1 MNRDQNIPL
10 KLNSISD
17 MHKVLG
23 FPKPL
28 HPLISLVNYAD
39 IKTPFEEWPKA
50 ILPNFYKISFKQ
62 NLSGKIKYGQGYYDF
77 DEGGLSFIMPNQV
90 IACVDDEQDMS
101 GYTLLIHPDFI
112 RGFPLDHKIKS
123 YSFFSYAANEALHLS
138 DKEKKIIFS
147 VFENISEELSNTIDD
162 FSQDLV
168 ISYIEVLLNYSN
180 RFYKRQFLTRKH
192 ISNDLLSKMEQLLS
206 DYFENELAI
215 NSGLPSVEYL
225 ASQLN
230 ISPRYLSDML
240 RSVTGQNA
248 QQHIHAK
255 LIEKAKE
262 YLTATNLSV
271 AEIAY
276 KLGFEQPQSFN
287 KLFKN
292 KTNQTP
298 VQFKHEFHN
307 N

>member
-1 MNRDQNIPL
+1 MNKDLNIPL
-10 KLNSISD
+10 KLNSISE
-17 MHKVLG
+17 MHNVLG

-28 HPLISLVNYAD
+28 HPLISLVNYSD
-39 IKTPFEEWPKA
+39 IKTPYEEWPKS
-50 ILPNFYKISFKQ
+50 ILPNFYKISYKKS
-62 NLSGKIKYGQGYYDF
+62 LTGKIKYGQGYYDF
-77 DEGGLSFIMPNQV
+77 DEGGLSFISPNQV
-90 IACVDDEQDMS
+90 IACADDEQDYS

-112 RGFPLDHKIKS
+112 RGYSLDNKIKT
-123 YSFFSYAANEALHLS
+123 YGFFSYAANEALYLS

-147 VFENISEELSNTIDD
+147 VFEHIGDELNNTIDD

-168 ISYIEVLLNYSN
+168 VSHIEVLLNYSN

-192 ISNDLLSKMEQLLS
+192 VNNDLLSKMEKLLNE
-206 DYFENELAI
+206 YFNNESPI
-215 NSGLPSVEYL
+215 NLGVPSVEYIAKDL
-225 ASQLN
+225 SV
-230 ISPRYLSDML
+230 SSRYLSDML
-240 RSVTGQNA
+240 RAITGQNA
-248 QQHIHAK
+248 QQHIHNV
-255 LIEKAKE
+255 LIGKAKE
-262 YLTATNLSV
+262 YLTTTNLSV

-292 KTNQTP
+292 KTNKTP